1 MREVNKIREM
11 SINESMGLGIT
22 LTNIEIQDII
32 KVIKFFEK
40 RGILLKK
47 RPRKL
52 LVKKENFSIF
62 LDH

>member
-1 MREVNKIREM
+1 M

-32 KVIKFFEK
+32 KVIKFFEN

-47 RPRKL
+47 RPGKL

-62 LDH
+62 WDH

>member
-32 KVIKFFEK
+32 KVIKFFEN

-47 RPRKL
+47 RPGKL

-62 LDH
+62 WDH